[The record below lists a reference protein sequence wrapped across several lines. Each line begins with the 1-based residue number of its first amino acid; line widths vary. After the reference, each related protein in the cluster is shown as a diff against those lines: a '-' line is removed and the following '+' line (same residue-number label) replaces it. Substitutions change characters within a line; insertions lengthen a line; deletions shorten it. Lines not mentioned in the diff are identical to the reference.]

1 VNRKVDEM
9 KAELKKTDGQIALYQ
24 VRIDQAPKVE
34 QDLSVIMQGYDNAKE
49 TYNTLMKKQLDA
61 SQINMLEAQNQQN
74 YFKVLE
80 PATVP
85 EKPFSPKKSN
95 VLLIGLLVGL
105 GAGIGIMILMEFL
118 DNSFHTVKDV
128 EHYLGAEVLAS
139 IADHKLAASGPEK
152 AQSFS

>member
-1 VNRKVDEM
+1 MRVLTSLLLM
-9 KAELKKTDGQIALYQ
+9 AA
-24 VRIDQAPKVE
+24 
-34 QDLSVIMQGYDNAKE
+34 
-49 TYNTLMKKQLDA
+49 TLA
-61 SQINMLEAQNQQN
+61 AQPDPN
-74 YFKVLE
+74 KI
-80 PATVP
+80 
-85 EKPFSPKKSN
+85 K

-152 AQSFS
+152 AQSFP